1 MYIDL
6 SPFVNPS
13 PYIVPEDM
21 SLTKVYNLFRQLGLR
36 HIFVVPH
43 ASRVVGMITRKDLL
57 LEDNDDSAVVELQS
71 NSVRGLQGRKREI
84 MMGSSDTDTGQPLL
98 DDDVHL
104 N

>member
-1 MYIDL
+1 
-6 SPFVNPS
+6 
-13 PYIVPEDM
+13 
-21 SLTKVYNLFRQLGLR
+21 
-36 HIFVVPH
+36 
-43 ASRVVGMITRKDLL
+43 MITRKDLL
-57 LEDNDDSAVVELQS
+57 LEDNDDSTVVELQS